1 MTFGRTAQK
10 PGNPKPRVKDPKSR
24 TAPLGRDD
32 SWSSRFLAPSFILI
46 FDSATQLCSQSCRV
60 FAERVFA
67 PCVFFSG
74 WHTSDG

>member
-32 SWSSRFLAPSFILI
+32 SCEHGVEQGVPR
-46 FDSATQLCSQSCRV
+46 SQ
-60 FAERVFA
+60 AD
-67 PCVFFSG
+67 PPQHHPNQG
-74 WHTSDG
+74 